1 MIYIYLAIKNYL
13 LLYILPKMF
22 SQADF
27 QGENLHRLCVI
38 TMNSLDKHPL
48 TQFHTLSNAYQKLFD
63 RKMNE
68 YIQNLPAEEWEQVI
82 LDDFHTIFHTK
93 IIDSDTDITQ
103 FRCDEVITDPQSISK
118 DDIVKEIPKNIM
130 FTEDI
135 DEPKLREDV

>member
-1 MIYIYLAIKNYL
+1 
-13 LLYILPKMF
+13 MF

-38 TMNSLDKHPL
+38 TMNFLDKHPM

-68 YIQNLPAEEWEQVI
+68 YIHNLPAEEWEQVI
-82 LDDFHTIFHTK
+82 LDDFHAVFHTK

-103 FRCDEVITDPQSISK
+103 FRCDEVITDSQSIFK
-118 DDIVKEIPKNIM
+118 EDTVKEIPKNIM